1 MIAMAE
7 AGKELEGRVAI
18 VTGAGRNI
26 GRAIA
31 LALAD
36 GGAAVVV
43 NARANRAEAEEVARA
58 IERGGG
64 RAFACLAD
72 VTDAGAVQAMAAAAL
87 ARFGRI
93 DILINNA
100 AMRDERAIDQMTIAD
115 WRAVMAVII
124 EGAFH
129 CVQACLPALK
139 QSAAGAIVNIGGLS
153 AHTGSKHRAHVIA
166 AKAGLVGLT
175 HALAH
180 DLAADGIT
188 VNCVSPGLIE
198 RPRDPALPEPQHH
211 QVNRT
216 LTGKYGTP
224 GDVAA
229 VVRFLCGPGGR
240 FVNGQTI
247 HANGGAFL
255 T

>member
-1 MIAMAE
+1 MAE
-7 AGKELEGRVAI
+7 AGKELDGRVAI

-31 LALAD
+31 LALAA

-43 NARANRAEAEEVARA
+43 NARTNRAEADAVVRE
-58 IERGGG
+58 IEGSGGK
-64 RAFACLAD
+64 ALACLAD
-72 VTDAGAVQAMAAAAL
+72 VTDGAAVAAMAAATL

-93 DILINNA
+93 DILVNNA
-100 AMRDERAIDQMTIAD
+100 AIRDEKAIEEMTIAD
-115 WRAVMAVII
+115 WRAVMAVVL

-139 QSAAGAIVNIGGLS
+139 QSGGGAIVNIGGLS

-175 HALAH
+175 RALAH
-180 DLAADGIT
+180 DLGADKVT

-198 RPRDPALPEPQHH
+198 RWRDPALPEPQH
-211 QVNRT
+211 QQFNRT
-216 LTGKYGTP
+216 LMGKYGTP
-224 GDVAA
+224 NDVAA

-255 T
+255 S

>member
-1 MIAMAE
+1 MAE
-7 AGKELEGRVAI
+7 TGKELDGRVAV

-31 LALAD
+31 LALAH

-43 NARANRAEAEEVARA
+43 NARTNQAEADAVVRE
-58 IERGGG
+58 IEGSGGKAL
-64 RAFACLAD
+64 AFLAD
-72 VTDAGAVQAMAAAAL
+72 VTDGAAVAAMAAATS

-93 DILINNA
+93 DILVNNA
-100 AMRDERAIDQMTIAD
+100 AIRDEKAIDAMTIAD
-115 WRAVMAVII
+115 WRAVMAVVL

-129 CVQACLPALK
+129 CVQACLPALR
-139 QSAAGAIVNIGGLS
+139 QSGAGAIVNIGGLS

-175 HALAH
+175 RALAH
-180 DLAADGIT
+180 DLAADNVT

-198 RPRDPALPEPQHH
+198 RWRDPALPQPQHH
-211 QVNRT
+211 QLNRT
-216 LTGKYGTP
+216 LSGKYGTAE
-224 GDVAA
+224 DVAA
-229 VVRFLCGPGGR
+229 VVKFLCGPGGR

-247 HANGGAFL
+247 HVNGGTFL